1 MTGLRPPGVLKQ
13 RLALAAAH
21 IRPKNPERDV
31 VPKGELYTGI
41 WPRTRRRLM
50 AVAALV
56 LASGA
61 VPAIAQK
68 KPAAAPEPAARGAVI
83 QFEEKKQSSIVY
95 LEETGGMMVRP
106 DAPVTPGSD
115 EAPKAART
123 AANPEERSTSTT
135 TGTSARRTPQRRVA
149 GVEK

>member
-1 MTGLRPPGVLKQ
+1 MLKQ

-41 WPRTRRRLM
+41 WLRTRRRLM
-50 AVAALV
+50 AVAAVV

-68 KPAAAPEPAARGAVI
+68 KSAAAPEPAARGAVV

-95 LEETGGMMVRP
+95 LEETGGMMMRSA
-106 DAPVTPGSD
+106 APVAPESD

-123 AANPEERSTSTT
+123 ASNPEDRSTSTS
-135 TGTSARRTPQRRVA
+135 TGTSARRTPQRGDA
-149 GVEK
+149 GVAK